1 MRLNIDHR
9 TVFQYDEPP
18 SYGLLQLRTTPQT
31 SAAQRV
37 ISWATAFEGGQEQVR
52 FLDHHG
58 NLVQLI
64 EVLPDTTR
72 ISIDVKGEVETLSE
86 DGVYGHHRDAMPT
99 WFYRRQSA
107 LTEPTQDI
115 RAAGEALI
123 FSAENTISDLHALS
137 QLIRDRV
144 AYVPGETDI
153 STTAGEAWSAGT
165 GVCQDHTHIF
175 LSIVREKGLPARY
188 VSGYLLMD
196 DRADQDASHAW
207 AEVCIDGLGWVGF
220 DVSNGISPDAR
231 YVRIAQG
238 ADYMD
243 AAPTTG
249 LTLGA
254 GQENLSVS
262 IQVQQ

>member
-1 MRLNIDHR
+1 MRLNIDHK
-9 TVFQYDEPP
+9 TIFQYDAPP

-37 ISWATAFEGGQEQVR
+37 VSWNTELSGGREQAR

-64 EVLPDTTR
+64 EVLAETSH
-72 ISIDVKGEVETLSE
+72 IAINVKGEVETLSE

-99 WFYRRQSA
+99 WFYRRQTG

-115 RAAGEALI
+115 RAASETLM

-137 QLIRDRV
+137 KLIRERV
-144 AYVPGETDI
+144 SYAPGETST
-153 STTAGEAWSAGT
+153 STTAGEAWSAQT

-175 LSIVREKGLPARY
+175 LSIAREKGLPARY
-188 VSGYLLMD
+188 VSGYLMMN
-196 DRADQDASHAW
+196 DRTDQDASHAW

-220 DVSNGISPDAR
+220 DISNGISPDAR
-231 YVRIAQG
+231 YVRIAHG

-254 GQENLSVS
+254 GQEDLSVS